1 MSALEK
7 LIGKIDELC
16 QKIDSQR
23 EEIKHLR
30 DKNQELE
37 LSILQKEQ
45 EISEMLANQSSG
57 EQKLEAL
64 FSRMER
70 ALNDN
75 Q

>member
-7 LIGKIDELC
+7 LINKIDELC
-16 QKIDSQR
+16 QKIDTQK
-23 EEIKHLR
+23 EEIKALKAR
-30 DKNQELE
+30 NGELE
-37 LSILQKEQ
+37 FMLLQKDQ
-45 EISEMLANQSSG
+45 EMSEILANQSSS

-75 Q
+75 